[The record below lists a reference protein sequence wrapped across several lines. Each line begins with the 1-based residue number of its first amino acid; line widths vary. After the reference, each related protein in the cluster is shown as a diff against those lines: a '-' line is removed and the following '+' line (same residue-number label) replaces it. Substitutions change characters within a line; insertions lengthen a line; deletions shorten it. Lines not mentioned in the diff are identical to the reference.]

1 MAGLVLTEH
10 LRVSFAAPR
19 TGTGPLTFGQRDVL
33 LRVSDGSNAIW
44 TPLALPVGTLLA
56 DIAPALST
64 LLARHEAL
72 RTRFVR
78 DPEPAQVV
86 GGPGVLAVDVLRIE
100 PAAAEFADVQR
111 QLVDHLRAQDID
123 IEAGPPLR
131 VAVAV
136 RDGAP
141 TAAMMV
147 CSPAL
152 ADIGGLAV
160 VGRQFTELVA
170 ASVAGH
176 PVTDPGPRGHQPL
189 DQAEFE
195 RTAHRD
201 GASAAVRFWIERL
214 RTAPQ
219 AMFPVPPAADPVAG
233 HLSDLLRS
241 AAAGRALAGIAER
254 TGAEH
259 QAVLLAAVCTV
270 VSVRTGMSRF
280 VFPVLSGNR
289 DRLPDYVGVLAQDGL
304 LAFDVGGDSFAEVV
318 RRVAAAR
325 LAADTHARYDT
336 TALRAATERI
346 AHERGVVFRR
356 DFVFGATTSE
366 PELLTCQPVSL
377 GPELVLALTG
387 NRRHVT
393 GAELAALLC
402 GMERLLLAAAAGPL
416 PLTDL
421 ADVTGVEPV
430 RRGPGWALVDACWVD
445 LARVRGLVIEAL
457 RVPAA
462 FVTATGD
469 ELVAYLPATARAR
482 TPPQAHT
489 ACMADLGDRYNAMAP
504 GYYVLCAGVPDD
516 PADHAAWQALPV
528 VAEGS
533 GRSCVPTSKDG

>member
-19 TGTGPLTFGQRDVL
+19 IGTGPLTFGQRDAL
-33 LRVSDGSNAIW
+33 LRVWDGSNAIW

-56 DIAPALST
+56 DIAPALSI
-64 LLARHEAL
+64 LLTRHEAL

-86 GGPGVLAVDVLRIE
+86 CGPGVLAVDVLRIE
-100 PAAAEFADVQR
+100 PAAAEFDVQR
-111 QLVDHLRAQDID
+111 QLIDHLRVQDI
-123 IEAGPPLR
+123 ETGPPLR
-131 VAVAV
+131 VAIAV

-141 TAAMMV
+141 TAAAMV
-147 CSPAL
+147 CSPAV

-160 VGRQFTELVA
+160 VARQFTELVA

-195 RTAHRD
+195 QTAHRD
-201 GASAAVRFWIERL
+201 SAQAAVRYWIERL

-219 AMFPVPPAADPVAG
+219 AMFSVPPPADRVAE
-233 HLSDLLRS
+233 HLSDVLCS
-241 AAAGRALAGIAER
+241 AVAGRALTGIAER
-254 TGAEH
+254 TGAER

-270 VSVRTGMSRF
+270 VSVRTGMGRF

-304 LAFDVGGDSFAEVV
+304 LAFDIGGDSFDAVV
-318 RRVAAAR
+318 RRVVAAR
-325 LAADTHARYDT
+325 LAADTHACYDT
-336 TALRAATERI
+336 AALRAAMERI

-356 DFVFGATTSE
+356 DFVFGAAATND

-387 NRRHVT
+387 NPGHVT
-393 GAELAALLC
+393 KADLAVLLR
-402 GMERLLLAAAAGPL
+402 GVQRLLVAAAVGPL

-445 LARVRGLVIEAL
+445 LARVRALVVEAL

-489 ACMADLGDRYNAMAP
+489 ACMADLGGRYNTMAP

-516 PADHAAWQALPV
+516 PTDHAAWQALPV

-533 GRSCVPTSKDG
+533 GRSCVLTSKDG